1 MGQELG
7 ELKMNDE
14 HDDSITDVEMSEVP
28 VTLFPEEIA
37 QTLVDLEA
45 KIDYTVT
52 VANKLNAF
60 LAAVEP
66 MMVMLSGM
74 AGANAGSFDPLSLMK
89 LAASG

>member
-1 MGQELG
+1 
-7 ELKMNDE
+7 MNDE
-14 HDDSITDVEMSEVP
+14 HDNSITDAEIVVP

-37 QTLVDLEA
+37 QSLVDLEA
-45 KIDYTVT
+45 KIDYIVT

-74 AGANAGSFDPLSLMK
+74 AGANAGGFDPLSLMK
-89 LAASG
+89 LAALG